1 MHCFAVLNSPSGLLH
16 KPVLISPI
24 WKTEYQDI
32 FPLGSLIIKATLALP
47 EQEDKS
53 TISLFLQI
61 FYFGS
66 CGNLCFASVRVD
78 HWAKQWL
85 ARAQSSAH
93 RSMRAWPPTAPK
105 TQLYSRPWPQAL
117 KNPTWSSYLE
127 GVRPLNFSNWSF
139 LKFQSCFLSTGLWPH
154 CPQPP
159 SPRYWLILT
168 SGG

>member
-1 MHCFAVLNSPSGLLH
+1 MGNKLSICRAHFRTKPDIPQGRRELMHCFAVLNSPSGLLH

-32 FPLGSLIIKATLALP
+32 FPLWSLIIKATLTLP
-47 EQEDKS
+47 EQEGKS

-85 ARAQSSAH
+85 AQGTERCTQIHVCVTTYHSEDPTVSSA
-93 RSMRAWPPTAPK
+93 MT
-105 TQLYSRPWPQAL
+105 
-117 KNPTWSSYLE
+117 SSSKDSHLM
-127 GVRPLNFSNWSF
+127 
-139 LKFQSCFLSTGLWPH
+139 
-154 CPQPP
+154 
-159 SPRYWLILT
+159 ILFRGSET
-168 SGG
+168 T